1 MKSISRGAGLAF
13 ILASFSASI
22 AIAQTRNI
30 AADGIDGRWDASLNN
45 HGTVIPF
52 RIDISG
58 SGPTLKGTFYDGFKP
73 YDGTTSATFQDG
85 KLVLNVEH
93 YLTTITATLKDGQLT
108 GNVITQSR
116 GPVTEYGFQA
126 TRHVEAAARAV
137 DAPSIA
143 GSWIIPLDSPSSKG
157 EKAFRFIVEQHG
169 ADVAASILRVDGDT
183 GAYSGAYKDGKWVLS
198 HFDGSRPGIIEVAL
212 TKEGTLE
219 VLQNSGRA
227 KKAAAQDSANSGSYQ
242 TVSASSNSKGYSE
255 EPTDS
260 RYATKLVA
268 YRADVAQAKGLPQPE
283 NYDTHTT
290 VRDPNEKFTFN
301 FPDVNGKLVSSDDP
315 RFKGKVV
322 LAIVTG
328 TWCPNC
334 HDEAQYLVQLDKKYR
349 DKGLA
354 IVALDFEEP
363 EQQGSLVRERA
374 FVKQY
379 GVEYTYLIAGAP
391 AEMWEK
397 VPQAVNLNTW
407 PATIFVGRDGLVK
420 GIHSGFASPASG
432 EFNKQLQQEFTAKI
446 EQLLAEKASQNLAA
460 ATTGPHKPGE

>member
-1 MKSISRGAGLAF
+1 MKISLRTTPLAVLISCGLAG
-13 ILASFSASI
+13 
-22 AIAQTRNI
+22 
-30 AADGIDGRWDASLNN
+30 AAAANAAPAGDAIDGRWDASLLNN
-45 HGTVIPF
+45 GPAVPF
-52 RIDISG
+52 RLDISG

-73 YDGTTSATFQDG
+73 YDGTTSATFHDG
-85 KLVLNVEH
+85 RLTLKAEH
-93 YLTTITATLKDGQLT
+93 YLTTITATLKNGELT
-108 GNVITQSR
+108 GDTLLQ
-116 GPVTEYGFQA
+116 GPGYTLKYDFHAV
-126 TRHVEAAARAV
+126 RHVEAPAV
-137 DAPSIA
+137 ADNAPSIA
-143 GSWIIPLDSPSSKG
+143 GSWEIPLETPSSKG
-157 EKAFRFIVEQHG
+157 EKAFRFVVQQKG

-183 GAYSGAYKDGKWVLS
+183 GAYSGQYHDGKWILS
-198 HFDGSRPGIIEVAL
+198 HFDGHRPGVIEVTAAKDGSLVIVAHNEAFRRAL
-212 TKEGTLE
+212 AGNDNDKKETG
-219 VLQNSGRA
+219 SGDGAYAEQR
-227 KKAAAQDSANSGSYQ
+227 YQ
-242 TVSASSNSKGYSE
+242 GISNY
-255 EPTDS
+255 
-260 RYATKLVA
+260 VA
-268 YRADVAQAKGLPQPE
+268 YRSDVARAKGLPEPD

-290 VRDPNEKFTFN
+290 IRDPNERFTFN
-301 FPDVNGKLVSSDDP
+301 FPDVNGKFVSNEDP

-349 DKGLA
+349 SKGLA

-432 EFNKQLQQEFTAKI
+432 EFNRQLQDEFTAKI
-446 EQLLAEKASQNLAA
+446 EQLLAEN
-460 ATTGPHKPGE
+460 GPARVADVNAINPARGIMP